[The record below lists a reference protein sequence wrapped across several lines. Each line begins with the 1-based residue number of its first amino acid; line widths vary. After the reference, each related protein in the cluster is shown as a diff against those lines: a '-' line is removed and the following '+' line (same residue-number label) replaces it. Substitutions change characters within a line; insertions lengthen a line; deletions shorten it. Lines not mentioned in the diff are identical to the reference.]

1 MSHQLPIGKIDP
13 RLLEKIV
20 FNYLGSERK
29 EVLIGPRVGVD
40 AALLQINNT
49 KIVFKSDP
57 IVGASHRIGKLAIN
71 VVSNDIACMGAK
83 PIAVTLVILLPENSN
98 TNTIEQIMKEADA
111 AAKNIG
117 IAIVGGHTE
126 IAAGLKNRPPI
137 VIASAIGIPVS
148 DSIISA
154 SNASSGDYILMT
166 KTAGLEGTAIIAE
179 TMQDKLSKI
188 LDQKTIKQAQ
198 SMINN
203 TSILKEA
210 LALAERNLVN
220 AMHDPTDGGV
230 LEGLYEMSKASGIG
244 LIVYEDKIPI
254 APETKI
260 ISEHLKIDPIKLIS
274 SGVLLAAIRPE
285 KLSEAI
291 RILNNLG
298 VETAIIGQ
306 FTKQNDPVTIIKKD
320 GRAIH
325 ITEPVIDELWKLIT

>member
-1 MSHQLPIGKIDP
+1 MLNQLPIGKLDP

-57 IVGASHRIGKLAIN
+57 IVGASHRIGQLAIN

-83 PIAVTLVILLPENSN
+83 TIATTLVILLPENSD
-98 TNTIEQIMKEADA
+98 ISIVEQIMKEADT

-117 IAIVGGHTE
+117 TAIVGGHTE

-148 DSIISA
+148 KSIISA
-154 SNASSGDYILMT
+154 SNAMPGDYIIMT

-188 LDQKTIKQAQ
+188 LDQETIKRAQ
-198 SMINN
+198 NMINN
-203 TSILKEA
+203 TSIIKEA
-210 LALAERNLVN
+210 LALAERNLVD

-230 LEGLYEMSKASGIG
+230 LEGLFEMSKASGIG
-244 LIVYEDKIPI
+244 LVVYEDKIPI
-254 APETKI
+254 APETKV
-260 ISEHLKIDPIKLIS
+260 ISEHLKIDPTRLIS
-274 SGVLLAAIRPE
+274 SGVLLAAIKPE
-285 KLSEAI
+285 KLNEAI
-291 RILNNLG
+291 NILNNLG
-298 VETAIIGQ
+298 IQTTVIGQ
-306 FTKQNDPVTIIKKD
+306 FTKQNDPVKIIKKN
-320 GRAIH
+320 GEIIN
-325 ITEPVIDELWKLIT
+325 ITEPIIDELWRII

>member
-1 MSHQLPIGKIDP
+1 MSNQLPIGKLDP

-29 EVLIGPRVGVD
+29 EVLIGPKVGVD

-49 KIVFKSDP
+49 RIVFKSDP
-57 IVGASHRIGKLAIN
+57 IVGASHRIGQLAIN

-98 TNTIEQIMKEADA
+98 INTIEQIMREADI

-117 IAIVGGHTE
+117 VAIVGGHTE
-126 IAAGLKNRPPI
+126 IAAGLKDRPPI
-137 VIASAIGIPVS
+137 VIASAIGTLVS
-148 DSIISA
+148 NFIVSA
-154 SNASSGDYILMT
+154 SNALPGDYILMT
-166 KTAGLEGTAIIAE
+166 KTAGLEGTVIIAE
-179 TMQDKLSKI
+179 TMQNKLLKI
-188 LDQKTIKQAQ
+188 IDQKTIKQAQ
-198 SMINN
+198 NMINN

-230 LEGLYEMSKASGIG
+230 LEGLYEMSQASGIG

-254 APETKI
+254 APETKV
-260 ISEHLKIDPIKLIS
+260 ISDYLKIDPIKLIS

-285 KLSEAI
+285 KLDEAI
-291 RILNNLG
+291 RILNSLG
-298 VETAIIGQ
+298 IQTAVIGQ
-306 FTKQNDPVTIIKKD
+306 FTKKNDPVKIIKKD
-320 GRAIH
+320 GKTVH